1 MTGKLRKV
9 FLGLGLAGCLT
20 AMSAGSVFAE
30 TMTETETVSASETE
44 AAGAELDVAAIEC
57 EDEDLSKQLKNTLAY
72 SSEGFLNTVIGYSEE
87 ELNNTIENGSEFEAA
102 IAGAWADQKE
112 DLGKIVEIKQH
123 SISENNHIYT
133 VVTTVQFENKDA
145 DLSVTYDE
153 DLQPIDAVLDVE
165 KSLAQNMQEAGMNF
179 ILGIG
184 TVFIVLIFLSFVIGL
199 LKPVSEMIEGKNK
212 KQPVPAEPA
221 VPVIPTVEEE
231 EEELVDDLELVA
243 VITAAIAASEN
254 TSSDGFVVRSIKRAN
269 NRKWQ
274 KA

>member
-30 TMTETETVSASETE
+30 TTTETETVSAAETE
-44 AAGAELDVAAIEC
+44 GADMNLAEIEC
-57 EDEDLSKQLKNTLAY
+57 EDEDISEQLKNTLAY

-87 ELNNTIENGSEFEAA
+87 ELNNTIENGSEFESA

-133 VVTTVQFENKDA
+133 VVTTVQFENKEA
-145 DLSVTYDE
+145 NLSVTYDA
-153 DLQPIDAVLDVE
+153 DLQPMDAVVDVE
-165 KSLAQNMQEAGMNF
+165 KSLGQNMKEAGMNS

-184 TVFIVLIFLSFVIGL
+184 TVFIMLIFLSFVIGL

-221 VPVIPTVEEE
+221 APVITAVEEE